1 MEILGKQFID
11 GKRIAESEAR
21 FSSHDAAT
29 GEPLPYEFFAATG
42 AEISRA
48 AAAAAAAFPVYRTTG
63 LEERAA
69 FLDAIAEEIDALD
82 DTFIGMVMQE
92 TGLPEQRIRGE
103 RLRTSNQLRL
113 FAAVVRRG
121 DFLGVR
127 IDTALPDRQP
137 LPRPDIRQYRISIG
151 PVAVFGAG
159 NFPLAFSVA
168 GGDTAS
174 AFAAGCPVVVKAHS
188 GHPVTSE
195 LVACA
200 VVRAVERC
208 GMPSGVFGM
217 LFGDNVGA
225 PLVTCPEVKA
235 VGFTGSLRGG
245 KALSEIAASRS
256 EPIPVFAEM
265 SSVNPVI
272 LFPGALR
279 EKGSSIA
286 EGLAASATMGAGQ
299 FCTKPGLVISIEGGT
314 FDTFCQ
320 MLAAEMASRPA
331 AVMYNR
337 SILRNYHDGINRLS
351 QIPGME
357 MLAGETVEGDR
368 AAACLFRAPPELLRC
383 PARPLESEVF
393 GPVTVL
399 VTVKDLQELLEIL
412 PALKGHLAASLFAA
426 DSELSAVRPVVE
438 TMETLVGRVILNDFP
453 TGVEVCDAMVHGGPF
468 PATSDSRGTS
478 VGTLAVDR
486 FLRPVCYQSYPD
498 HMLPAP
504 LQDRNP
510 YGLLRL
516 VNGRWSAAP
525 LGLPG

>member
-1 MEILGKQFID
+1 M
-11 GKRIAESEAR
+11 
-21 FSSHDAAT
+21 
-29 GEPLPYEFFAATG
+29 
-42 AEISRA
+42 
-48 AAAAAAAFPVYRTTG
+48 
-63 LEERAA
+63 
-69 FLDAIAEEIDALD
+69 
-82 DTFIGMVMQE
+82 
-92 TGLPEQRIRGE
+92 
-103 RLRTSNQLRL
+103 
-113 FAAVVRRG
+113 
-121 DFLGVR
+121 
-127 IDTALPDRQP
+127 
-137 LPRPDIRQYRISIG
+137 
-151 PVAVFGAG
+151 
-159 NFPLAFSVA
+159 
-168 GGDTAS
+168 
-174 AFAAGCPVVVKAHS
+174 VVKAHS

-208 GMPSGVFGM
+208 GMPPGVFGM

-286 EGLAASATMGAGQ
+286 EGLAASATLGAGQ
-299 FCTKPGLVISIEGGT
+299 FCTKPGLVICVGEES
-314 FDTFCQ
+314 FDAFCQ

-337 SILRNYHDGINRLS
+337 SILRNYRDGINRLS
-351 QIPGME
+351 EIPGME
-357 MLAGETVEGDR
+357 ILAGAIVEGDR
-368 AAACLFRAPPELLRC
+368 AAACLFRTPPELLRC

>member
-1 MEILGKQFID
+1 MDILGKQFID
-11 GKRIAESEAR
+11 GERTAESKIR
-21 FSSHDAAT
+21 FFSYDAAT
-29 GEPLPYEFFAATG
+29 GEPLPHEFFAATD
-42 AEISRA
+42 AEISCA
-48 AAAAAAAFPVYRTTG
+48 AAAAAAAYPVYRNTG
-63 LEERAA
+63 LDERAA

-82 DTFIGMVMQE
+82 DRSICIVMQE

-121 DFLGVR
+121 DFLGAR

-137 LPRPDIRQYRISIG
+137 LPRPDIRQYRVGTG

-174 AFAAGCPVVVKAHS
+174 ALAAGCPVVVKAHS

-200 VVRAVERC
+200 VVRSVERC
-208 GMPSGVFGM
+208 GMPPGVFGM

-225 PLVTCPEVKA
+225 PLVTCPEIKA

-245 KALSEIAASRS
+245 RVLSEIAASRS

-272 LFPGALR
+272 MFPGALR
-279 EKGSSIA
+279 KRGSAIA
-286 EGLAASATMGAGQ
+286 NGLAASATLGAGQ
-299 FCTKPGLVISIEGGT
+299 FCTKPGLVICIEGES
-314 FDTFCQ
+314 FENFCQ

-337 SILRNYHDGINRLS
+337 SVLRNYHDGINRLS

-357 MLAGETVEGDR
+357 MLAGDIVEGDR
-368 AAACLFRAPPELLRC
+368 AAACLFRASPELLSC
-383 PARPLESEVF
+383 PARPLENEVF

-399 VTVKDLQELLEIL
+399 VAVKGLQELLEIL
-412 PALKGHLAASLFAA
+412 PALKGHLAASVFAA

-438 TMETLVGRVILNDFP
+438 AMEVHVGRIILNDFP

-468 PATSDSRGTS
+468 PATSDSRSTS
-478 VGTLAVDR
+478 VGTLAIDR

-516 VNGRWSAAP
+516 VNGSWSAAP
-525 LGLPG
+525 L